1 MLSYFLGIVTQ
12 EKIYKAY
19 HTIAKFVL
27 VFSYLVLNKLTILI
41 RFRTMVN
48 RALSLSDA
56 RILCVA

>member
-1 MLSYFLGIVTQ
+1 MLSYFLEIVTQ
-12 EKIYKAY
+12 GKIYKAY

-27 VFSYLVLNKLTILI
+27 VISYLVLKKLTILI